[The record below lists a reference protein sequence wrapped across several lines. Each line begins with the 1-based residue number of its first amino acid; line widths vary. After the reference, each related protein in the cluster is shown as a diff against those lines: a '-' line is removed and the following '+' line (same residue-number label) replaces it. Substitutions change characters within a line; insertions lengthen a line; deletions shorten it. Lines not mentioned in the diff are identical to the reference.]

1 MQDLH
6 VKLDALDSNVNTLLR
21 KLDEALQ
28 ENQLLKKENNKLKL
42 ETKRFVEERGSEEI
56 EESSNSKSS
65 SGVTEEQY
73 HKIKSDIKSCIQEI
87 DECIDL
93 IER

>member
-6 VKLDALDSNVNTLLR
+6 VKLEMLDSNVNTLLR
-21 KLDEALQ
+21 KLNEALQ

-42 ETKRFVEERGSEEI
+42 ETKKFEEERGSEEI
-56 EESSNSKSS
+56 EESNSKSP
-65 SGVTEEQY
+65 SGVSEEQY
-73 HKIKSDIKSCIQEI
+73 HKIKLDIKSCINEI

-93 IER
+93 IEQ